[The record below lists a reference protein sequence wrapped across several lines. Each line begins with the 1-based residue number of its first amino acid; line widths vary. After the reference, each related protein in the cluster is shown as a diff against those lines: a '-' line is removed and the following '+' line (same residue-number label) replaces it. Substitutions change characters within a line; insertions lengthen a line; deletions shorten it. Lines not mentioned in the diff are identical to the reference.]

1 VALLG
6 STDEE
11 IKMTETA
18 ADLRKIV
25 SEMSAMFSE
34 REPVIRSLVVTV
46 LARQHSLLLGPPG
59 AAKSALAREL
69 TARFDGA
76 NYWEILLSKFVTPP
90 QIFGPVDVAALTAKG
105 EYRQVFE
112 GHATDCHIAFLD
124 EIFKCGDAAL
134 NSMLAY
140 LNERVYHPEAGGAPV
155 GCRLIAA
162 ITASNELAQTD
173 ALEAMFDR
181 LLVRIEVGYIKDPSN
196 FATFLRSAAGSPAP
210 ACPTTVTLPDLITA
224 TQQDVPAISV
234 PDSVIDAICTL
245 RAQLRRQ
252 EITVSDRRWKQAI
265 RLLQASAY
273 LDGRDEV
280 SAEDLVILS
289 HVLWEQISQRANVE
303 REVLTLVNPD
313 AREAL
318 NLLDAINEAANEL
331 DALDGQS
338 AEKLSSWGFSANQNL
353 KRAAA
358 TLAEMRVQA
367 EDASRSTATVDQI
380 IARCREVTARVHEE
394 ALGI

>member
-181 LLVRIEVGYIKDPSN
+181 LLVRIEVGHIKDPSN
-196 FATFLRSAAGSPAP
+196 FAAFLGSAAGSPAP
-210 ACPTTVTLPDLITA
+210 ACPATVTLPDLITA
-224 TQQDVPAISV
+224 TQQDVPAVTV
-234 PDSVIDAICTL
+234 PDAVIDAICTL

-273 LDGRDEV
+273 LDSRTEI
-280 SAEDLVILS
+280 SAEDLVILKD
-289 HVLWEQISQRANVE
+289 VLWEQISQRANVE
-303 REVLTLVNPD
+303 REVLTLVNPGRPRGPGPAGRD
-313 AREAL
+313 QRGGGRAGRDGWPVRREAEQL
-318 NLLDAINEAANEL
+318 GLHRQPEP
-331 DALDGQS
+331 
-338 AEKLSSWGFSANQNL
+338 
-353 KRAAA
+353 
-358 TLAEMRVQA
+358 QA
-367 EDASRSTATVDQI
+367 CRGTPERHARRGRRRGPAGHRSGPDHRPVP
-380 IARCREVTARVHEE
+380 RGPRPGR
-394 ALGI
+394 